1 MTQSNY
7 STEGILLA
15 VIAGGVTSGIGYT
28 IWYMAIRGLS
38 SIQSAVLQLLV
49 PVIAAFSGVIFI
61 SEIITVRLTVSSILI
76 LGGVLIVTLYKYSL
90 RNNPGT

>member
-1 MTQSNY
+1 
-7 STEGILLA
+7 
-15 VIAGGVTSGIGYT
+15 
-28 IWYMAIRGLS
+28 MAIRGLS